1 MNLLKVNLPKMSLPK
16 INMLKLNFIKNEN
29 SVISWL
35 TVLLLLVL
43 VVLSANV
50 GFRLLAIQKYL
61 PEFAEHFE
69 GHVGDL
75 QKIAQSA
82 QSQSAAESAIPF
94 LGEVSLESDPIQ
106 GDLETA
112 EIVIIEFIDF
122 ECPYCAQATSLT
134 KEILDQYPGKIS
146 IVHKDYPLPFHPN
159 ALLAA
164 QAANCAGDQGKYW
177 EMHDLLYEDQEHL
190 DLASLEER
198 AVTLGLDQ
206 TKLDECLSTGMHEDE
221 INQDLEDGKS
231 LKIQGTPAF
240 IVGKKYPLSGSET
253 LLVNGYIVFQSELS
267 QTVEEL
273 LEDREE

>member
-16 INMLKLNFIKNEN
+16 INMLKLNLIKNEN

-82 QSQSAAESAIPF
+82 QSQSAAESATPF

-190 DLASLEER
+190 DLASLKER

-206 TKLDECLSTGMHEDE
+206 TKLDECLSTSMHEDE
-221 INQDLEDGKS
+221 INQDLDDGKS
-231 LKIQGTPAF
+231 LKIRGTPAF

-267 QTVEEL
+267 QTVEDM